1 MLKHG
6 VHEGLRRDTWGKL
19 ATRLPLKKGVE
30 MSTKSKLLAMTENL
44 QLPNDSPTEAETG
57 KTTSATPTEG
67 QDTGS
72 ALRQQTRFPP
82 VAGGTAPRTGPG
94 QMLQFRGQ
102 MLAIEGEL
110 GNLRDRLKEHEGSTP
125 TRKLDPMTVVP
136 SRWANRHPDSYNTAE
151 FARLKQDIELAG
163 GNVQP
168 ISVRVLVDEPGRYE
182 IVFGHR
188 RHRACSELGIPV
200 LATIDSNAVSDHDL
214 FSAMDRENRE
224 RADLSPFE
232 QGTMYRR
239 ALDEK
244 LYSSNRRLAEALGVS
259 HTWVANVL
267 LVADLPAPIIE
278 CFRSPLEI
286 QHRHAKS
293 IASALEVDRKGV
305 LRRAAKLVLQERPK
319 AAGAVVTALVG
330 ESKDASELVRQALE
344 VDGKPVGHWSR
355 DGAGRLTIQIES
367 AYLNDDRQFAVLSSV
382 AKALMT

>member
-1 MLKHG
+1 
-6 VHEGLRRDTWGKL
+6 
-19 ATRLPLKKGVE
+19 

-44 QLPNDSPTEAETG
+44 QLPEEVAPPVDA
-57 KTTSATPTEG
+57 
-67 QDTGS
+67 GS
-72 ALRQQTRFPP
+72 TASGVAPADGPPAAPAQQAQPRFPP
-82 VAGGTAPRTGPG
+82 VTTGAAPRTGPG

-102 MLAIEGEL
+102 MLAVEGEL
-110 GNLRDRLKEHEGSTP
+110 GKLRDRLKEHEGSKA
-125 TRKLDPMTVVP
+125 TRKLDPNAVVP
-136 SRWANRHPDSYNTAE
+136 SRWANRHPDSFSTAE

-168 ISVRVLVDEPGRYE
+168 ISVRVLIDQSGRYE

-200 LATIDSNAVSDHDL
+200 LATIDTGAASDHEL

-224 RADLSPFE
+224 RADLSPYE

-267 LVADLPAPIIE
+267 LVADLPAPVVQ
-278 CFRSPLEI
+278 CFRSPLEV

-293 IASALEVDRKGV
+293 IASALETDRKGV
-305 LRRAAKLVLQERPK
+305 LRRAEKLRAQERPK
-319 AAGAVVTALVG
+319 AATAVVAALIGTSTEVAEPGQQPLEIGGKLVG
-330 ESKDASELVRQALE
+330 RWSK
-344 VDGKPVGHWSR
+344 
-355 DGAGRLTIQIES
+355 DGAGRLNVQIEA
-367 AYLNDDRQFAVLSSV
+367 AYVSEDRHLALL
-382 AKALMT
+382 KAIAAALKA